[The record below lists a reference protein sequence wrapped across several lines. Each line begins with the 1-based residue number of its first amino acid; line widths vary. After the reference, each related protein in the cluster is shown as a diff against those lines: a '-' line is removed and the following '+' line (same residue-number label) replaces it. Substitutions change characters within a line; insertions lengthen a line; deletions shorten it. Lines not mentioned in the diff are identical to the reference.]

1 MERSELYRDKNHS
14 TVENQEFAPLRTT
27 VTEKPGEE
35 KEADFNPFLSPPN
48 IELAKLH
55 GVNTL

>member
-14 TVENQEFAPLRTT
+14 LAENQEIAPLRTT
-27 VTEKPGEE
+27 ITEKPLEE

-48 IELAKLH
+48 IELAQLH
-55 GVNTL
+55 GVKTS

>member
-1 MERSELYRDKNHS
+1 MERAELYKDKGLGS
-14 TVENQEFAPLRTT
+14 EENQENAPLRTT
-27 VTEKPGEE
+27 AADKPADE

-55 GVNTL
+55 GVSLE